1 MARGF
6 ESKDVEQ
13 QQQEMLERRAAARA
27 PVRPAEEIER
37 ERKREGLL
45 LQRTRVVRDLE
56 AAKGERHRQQLE
68 AGLRFLDE
76 QLDALRTET

>member
-1 MARGF
+1 VARGF

-13 QQQEMLERRAAARA
+13 QQQEMLERRAAAKA
-27 PVRPAEEIER
+27 PVKTPEQIER

-56 AAKGERHRQQLE
+56 AARGERHRAQLE
-68 AGLRFLDE
+68 GGLKFLDD
-76 QLDALRTET
+76 QLKALE